1 MLILTKYLLF
11 SLEIVFKYF
20 FYIYYKCKKNDLQ
33 RQVLLFANLIS
44 GEEIHSIYS
53 LLIYQLVP
61 SVTHLLY
68 VTVWAMYVQVRA
80 PCVCAKARGRHWVPG
95 CATLCLIHVRQCLSL
110 NLCSLVLARLAGQQ
124 APGISVPH
132 PPSTAGAGAGGNA
145 CHVCWCSGSKA
156 GDHTC
161 SARALTH

>member
-1 MLILTKYLLF
+1 MIYKGKFYYLQISFLERKYILFIL
-11 SLEIVFKYF
+11 
-20 FYIYYKCKKNDLQ
+20 
-33 RQVLLFANLIS
+33 
-44 GEEIHSIYS
+44 S

-80 PCVCAKARGRHWVPG
+80 LCVCAKARGRHWVPG

-110 NLCSLVLARLAGQQ
+110 HLCSLVLARLAGQQ